1 MKRLVSLLL
10 ILTLCLA
17 PMAALASPDFSVL
30 NDSDILRRGSKG
42 NNVRRLQQRLIDLG
56 YMGGRADGSYGAQT
70 ENAVYEFRRRNGFG
84 GVGGTS
90 GVATMLTQAVLF
102 GSDAIASWNNTSVPV
117 SGSGNYGIRNVDVI
131 AYSHNQISVEFDFV
145 NQDSSQ
151 NVRNMCIYFWLA
163 DSRNRVVTMN
173 GSKYWMQWYYDMTVP
188 PGGTRHVSLILST
201 NDSERRKISTVRCVV
216 GEIGYAG
223 GSVISTVNPAN
234 QPYEN
239 QNYILDQW

>member
-1 MKRLVSLLL
+1 
-10 ILTLCLA
+10 
-17 PMAALASPDFSVL
+17 
-30 NDSDILRRGSKG
+30 
-42 NNVRRLQQRLIDLG
+42 
-56 YMGGRADGSYGAQT
+56 
-70 ENAVYEFRRRNGFG
+70 
-84 GVGGTS
+84 
-90 GVATMLTQAVLF
+90 
-102 GSDAIASWNNTSVPV
+102 
-117 SGSGNYGIRNVDVI
+117 
-131 AYSHNQISVEFDFV
+131 
-145 NQDSSQ
+145 
-151 NVRNMCIYFWLA
+151 MCIYFWLA

-188 PGGTRHVSLILST
+188 PGGTRHVSLILAT